1 MGLVKCDLGPISV
14 EKKRRHNP
22 LAIACVGLWH
32 TRREQRPALGRV
44 LPATRLPLK
53 QYVCW
58 SVQHIEKIFFF
69 YKKDIYGPLAL
80 RDEDANRWQPLNW
93 RDSRPPRQKL
103 ISLTENY
110 LSTCSPLLSTDWSCL
125 LAVSQI
131 LTIPSQARSHVCKS
145 SEASQVIVSGPW
157 LMVGQQLQR
166 ETLK

>member
-69 YKKDIYGPLAL
+69 IKRTFMGHWLWGMEMLIDGSHWTGGTAVPLVKNSFRLQKIIFQLAL
-80 RDEDANRWQPLNW
+80 HCYHRVAD
-93 RDSRPPRQKL
+93 
-103 ISLTENY
+103 
-110 LSTCSPLLSTDWSCL
+110 TDWSCL

-131 LTIPSQARSHVCKS
+131 LTIPSQARSR
-145 SEASQVIVSGPW
+145 SGPW